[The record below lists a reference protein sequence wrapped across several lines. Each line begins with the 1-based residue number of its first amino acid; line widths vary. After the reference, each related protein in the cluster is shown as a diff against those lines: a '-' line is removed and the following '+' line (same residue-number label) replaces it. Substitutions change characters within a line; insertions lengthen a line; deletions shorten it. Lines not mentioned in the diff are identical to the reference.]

1 MPQAKFMDPLTM
13 WKDIY
18 EKTEATWSEAIQD
31 SMKKEPFSEGMGQTL
46 NNHLQYQE
54 LISKMT
60 ETYLKQVNMPTRG
73 EIASI
78 ASLVINLEAKI
89 DDLQD
94 KIEVDPVENETNND
108 INLLKISVINLEKK
122 LDKVI
127 ALLETSNEKKV
138 PNSAKDKLKNI

>member
-1 MPQAKFMDPLTM
+1 MPQTKFMDPIAM

-18 EKTEATWSEAIQD
+18 EKTEATWSDAIQD
-31 SMKKEPFSEGMGQTL
+31 SMKKESFSEGLGQTL

-54 LISKMT
+54 LISTMT

-78 ASLVINLEAKI
+78 ASLIINLEGKV

-94 KIEVDPVENETNND
+94 KVEEKILENETD
-108 INLLKISVINLEKK
+108 KEIILLKKSFTALEKK
-122 LDKVI
+122 LDKVLE
-127 ALLETSNEKKV
+127 LLEVASEKKPV
-138 PNSAKDKLKNI
+138 SAIKDKQ

>member
-1 MPQAKFMDPLTM
+1 MPQTKFLDPLAM
-13 WKDIY
+13 WKEIY
-18 EKTEATWSEAIQD
+18 QKTEATWSDAIQD
-31 SMKKEPFSEGMGQTL
+31 SMKKEPFSEGLGQTL

-78 ASLVINLEAKI
+78 ASLIINLEGKV

-94 KIEVDPVENETNND
+94 KIEVETLENETVKE
-108 INLLKISVINLEKK
+108 INLMKRSVVNLEKK
-122 LDKVI
+122 LDKVLE
-127 ALLETSNEKKV
+127 LLEETSGKKTALPV
-138 PNSAKDKLKNI
+138 RDK

>member
-1 MPQAKFMDPLTM
+1 MPQTKFMDPLAM
-13 WKDIY
+13 WKEIY
-18 EKTEATWSEAIQD
+18 QKTEATWSDAIQD
-31 SMKKEPFSEGMGQTL
+31 SMKKEPFSENLGQTL

-78 ASLVINLEAKI
+78 ASLIINLESKV

-94 KIEVDPVENETNND
+94 KIEEEVLGNETVKE
-108 INLLKISVINLEKK
+108 IYLVKKSVVSLEKK
-122 LDKVI
+122 LDKVLE
-127 ALLETSNEKKV
+127 LLEETTGKKTASLV
-138 PNSAKDKLKNI
+138 KDK